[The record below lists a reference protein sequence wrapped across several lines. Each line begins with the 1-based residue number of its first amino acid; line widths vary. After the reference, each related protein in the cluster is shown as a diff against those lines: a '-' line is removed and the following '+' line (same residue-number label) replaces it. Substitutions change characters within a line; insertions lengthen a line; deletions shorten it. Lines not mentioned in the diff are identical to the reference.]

1 MISSKAQAGLSI
13 VELLVALVISMLLM
27 TGVVQVFLASKQT
40 YASNEAA
47 SRLQENGRFALEFIA
62 QSARHAGYVEAA
74 NISLARLP
82 SPVATAPEDSSD
94 PDAYKCDQ
102 LCSRQGTDNDP
113 NIAVASDTVAF
124 SFQPRLQDGARRD
137 CLGKNSGIGTSDLII
152 NHFYIIPA
160 DPDNGPRRNSLG
172 CASRNISTNTDISIK
187 PAPGGSHNNNVLVEG
202 IDALQVQYGIGTTGG
217 VTRYV
222 SADRVSEEDWN
233 NVLAIRIAVLANS
246 IEPVNPPPP
255 PGRQYVL
262 LDAPPLSFDE
272 ADDVE
277 DESRLARQV
286 FTTTI
291 KLRNTGEP

>member
-1 MISSKAQAGLSI
+1 MTSRKAQAGLSI

-40 YASNEAA
+40 YTSNEAA

-74 NISLARLP
+74 NNTLESLPR
-82 SPVATAPEDSSD
+82 PVLAPT
-94 PDAYKCDQ
+94 DAACAGT
-102 LCSRQGTDNDP
+102 LCSSQGTEDNP
-113 NIAVASDTVAF
+113 AESDNVAF

-137 CLGKNSGIGTSDLII
+137 CLGKSTGIGASDLIL

-160 DPDNGPRRNSLG
+160 DSVNGPRRNSLG
-172 CASRNISTNTDISIK
+172 CASRNISTNTDISLK
-187 PAPGGSHNNNVLVEG
+187 KNHNDNVLVEG
-202 IDALQVQYGIGTTGG
+202 IDALQVQYGIGTTGN
-217 VTRYV
+217 VTQYV
-222 SADRVSEEDWN
+222 SADRVTDWN

-262 LDAPPLSFDE
+262 LDAPPLSFNED
-272 ADDVE
+272 DDVD

-291 KLRNTGEP
+291 KLRNIGEL

>member
-1 MISSKAQAGLSI
+1 MNSSKAQAGLSI

-74 NISLARLP
+74 NNTLESLPR
-82 SPVATAPEDSSD
+82 PVLAPNDNDCAGSLCSSQGNDDD
-94 PDAYKCDQ
+94 PDA
-102 LCSRQGTDNDP
+102 
-113 NIAVASDTVAF
+113 SDSIAF

-137 CLGKNSGIGTSDLII
+137 CLGKNSGIGATDLIL

-172 CASRNISTNTDISIK
+172 CASRNISTSTDISFK
-187 PAPGGSHNNNVLVEG
+187 PEPDDNHNNRVLVEG
-202 IDALQVQYGIGTTGG
+202 IDALQVQYGIGTTGN
-217 VTRYV
+217 VTQYV
-222 SADRVSEEDWN
+222 SADRMSVNDWN

>member
-1 MISSKAQAGLSI
+1 MTSKKVQAGLSI
-13 VELLVALVISMLLM
+13 VELLVALMISMLLM

-62 QSARHAGYVEAA
+62 QSARHAGYVEAV
-74 NISLARLP
+74 NNTLESLPR
-82 SPVATAPEDSSD
+82 PVLATTDDDCDGPLCSSQGSEDN
-94 PDAYKCDQ
+94 PDA
-102 LCSRQGTDNDP
+102 
-113 NIAVASDTVAF
+113 SDSVGF

-137 CLGKNSGIGTSDLII
+137 CLGKNSGIGDTSLII

-160 DPDNGPRRNSLG
+160 DPVNGPRRNSLG
-172 CASRNISTNTDISIK
+172 CASRNVSTSTDISIK
-187 PAPGGSHNNNVLVEG
+187 TDTNSNVLVEG
-202 IDALQVQYGIGTTGG
+202 IDALQVQYGIGTIGS

-222 SADRVSEEDWN
+222 SADRVDDWN

-246 IEPVNPPPP
+246 IESVNPPPP

-262 LDAPPLSFDE
+262 LDAPPLIFDE
-272 ADDVE
+272 GDDVD

-291 KLRNTGEP
+291 KLRNIGEL